1 LRRSWIFPN
10 AIICQPLLLDPV
22 SDIPDRNAGAGKQ
35 GQGNDAKADRQPGDR
50 PSAPNAFLASE
61 TCVVFSVT
69 MAMVPAPPNSR
80 PAQAFARSVKEIVS
94 EPCARRSAVDALARS
109 SAISGGRALASA
121 LRSSSSIAGVSGRP
135 FLLRN
140 ASEAECF

>member
-1 LRRSWIFPN
+1 MIFPN

-94 EPCARRSAVDALARS
+94 DPARADPRSMRWRVPRRFPEAAPS
-109 SAISGGRALASA
+109 ASA